1 MEKRKELAIAASP
14 ADVLGTIPPMK
25 TAIVGALIRAA
36 RVQVRMLPLAV
47 ALVLAIIPA
56 HATTVIAQ
64 DFNSLVSGA
73 DYVVRAVVKSVT
85 SEYRTTPR
93 GQAIFTKVELQVV
106 ETITGTPPQ
115 PLVLQVLGG
124 TVDGVTM
131 RVEGVPQF
139 HVGDEDILFV
149 QNNGTQFFPL
159 VGIMNGKYPVKHD
172 AVTGAAYVARSNG
185 VPLYDVQDIKQDMTP
200 ALVARMQHPGQ
211 QPLSL
216 ETFVGKIRAAH
227 NNQVAPKPPSLAN

>member
-1 MEKRKELAIAASP
+1 MEERKKLAIAARP

-25 TAIVGALIRAA
+25 TAIVGALIRAV

-93 GQAIFTKVELQVV
+93 GQAIFTKVELQVL

-172 AVTGAAYVARSNG
+172 AATGAAYVARSNG
-185 VPLYDVQDIKQDMTP
+185 TPLYDAKDVKQEMGSAST
-200 ALVARMQHPGQ
+200 AQAQHPGQ
-211 QPLSL
+211 APLSP
-216 ETFVGKIRAAH
+216 EAFASKIRETH
-227 NNQVAPKPPSLAN
+227 NNQAAPKPPSLAN